1 MEQKLTPLRYTLNCL
16 KQQPWYI
23 LLLLIFDPIC
33 TATFTV
39 LPQYILKN
47 IIYSF
52 SIAGSYEQLLSFIKV
67 DIVTYFLFFIFSF
80 FVWRLYDYYVDIEAF
95 PQLKKAIIF
104 RNFLRKMVLLVT
116 IQVLKN

>member
-1 MEQKLTPLRYTLNCL
+1 MDRIPTPLQYTLQCL
-16 KQQPWYI
+16 KKQPWYI

-52 SIAGSYEQLLSFIKV
+52 SIASSYEHLLSCIRFDV
-67 DIVTYFLFFIFSF
+67 VVYFGF
-80 FVWRLYDYYVDIEAF
+80 FVFTD
-95 PQLKKAIIF
+95 
-104 RNFLRKMVLLVT
+104 
-116 IQVLKN
+116 